1 MMDTIMAIIRRDLS
15 LVMRQGSDAFVVLIF
30 FIVTVTLFP
39 LGVSPDP
46 LILQNLASGIV
57 WVGALLAAMLSLDRL
72 FQTDYDDGSL
82 ELLVLSPY
90 PLEIVVL
97 CKCFV
102 HWLTTGLPIMV
113 ISPVLALMLN
123 IKTGAFLY
131 LITSMALGTPI
142 ISLLGAVGAA
152 LVLGSRRSGV
162 LIALLIIPLTIPILL
177 FGVGAIQAA
186 TEGYSASS
194 PLMFLGA
201 FLLFSI
207 ALCPWVIASSLRQV
221 VS

>member
-1 MMDTIMAIIRRDLS
+1 MDTVMAIIRRDLS

-131 LITSMALGTPI
+131 LVTSMALGTPI

-201 FLLFSI
+201 LLLFSI

>member
-1 MMDTIMAIIRRDLS
+1 MDTVMAIIRRDLS

-102 HWLTTGLPIMV
+102 HWLTTGLPIIV
-113 ISPVLALMLN
+113 ISPILALMLN
-123 IKTGAFLY
+123 IKASAFLY

-201 FLLFSI
+201 LLLFSI

-221 VS
+221 V

>member
-1 MMDTIMAIIRRDLS
+1 MVTLLAIIRRDLS

-30 FIVTVTLFP
+30 FVVTVTLFP
-39 LGVSPDP
+39 LGVGPDP
-46 LILQNLASGIV
+46 LILQNIASGIV
-57 WVGALLAAMLSLDRL
+57 WVSALLAAMLSLDRL

-90 PLEIVVL
+90 PLELVVL
-97 CKCFV
+97 CKCLV
-102 HWLTTGLPIMV
+102 HWLTTGLPIVV

-131 LITSMALGTPI
+131 LISSMALGTPI

-177 FGVGAIQAA
+177 FGVAAIQAA

-201 FLLFSI
+201 LLLFSI

>member
-1 MMDTIMAIIRRDLS
+1 MGTLLAIIRRDLL

-30 FIVTVTLFP
+30 FVVTVTLFP

-57 WVGALLAAMLSLDRL
+57 WVSALLAAMLSLDRL

-90 PLEIVVL
+90 PLELVVL
-97 CKCFV
+97 CKCLV

-131 LITSMALGTPI
+131 LISSMALGTPI

-177 FGVGAIQAA
+177 FGVAAIQAA

-201 FLLFSI
+201 LLLFSI

>member
-1 MMDTIMAIIRRDLS
+1 MSTLLAIIRRDLS

-30 FIVTVTLFP
+30 FVVTVTLFP
-39 LGVSPDP
+39 LGVGPDP

-57 WVGALLAAMLSLDRL
+57 WVSALLAAMLSLDRL

-90 PLEIVVL
+90 PLELVVL
-97 CKCFV
+97 CKCLV
-102 HWLTTGLPIMV
+102 HWLTTGLPIML

-131 LITSMALGTPI
+131 LISSMALGTPI

-162 LIALLIIPLTIPILL
+162 LIALLIIPLTTPILL
-177 FGVGAIQAA
+177 FGVAAIQAA

-201 FLLFSI
+201 LLLFSV

>member
-1 MMDTIMAIIRRDLS
+1 MDIVMAIIRRDLS

-30 FIVTVTLFP
+30 FIVIVTLFP

-131 LITSMALGTPI
+131 LVTSMALGTPI

-201 FLLFSI
+201 LLLFSI

>member
-1 MMDTIMAIIRRDLS
+1 MGTLLAIIRRDLS

-30 FIVTVTLFP
+30 FVVTVTLFP
-39 LGVSPDP
+39 LGVGPDP

-57 WVGALLAAMLSLDRL
+57 WVSALLAAMLSLDRL

-82 ELLVLSPY
+82 ELLVLSSY
-90 PLEIVVL
+90 PLELVVL
-97 CKCFV
+97 CKCLV

-131 LITSMALGTPI
+131 LISSMALGTPI

-177 FGVGAIQAA
+177 FGVAAIQAA

-201 FLLFSI
+201 LLLFSI

>member
-1 MMDTIMAIIRRDLS
+1 MGILLAIIRRDLS

-30 FIVTVTLFP
+30 FVVTVTLFP
-39 LGVSPDP
+39 LGVGPDP

-57 WVGALLAAMLSLDRL
+57 WVSALLAAMLSLDRL

-90 PLEIVVL
+90 PLELVVL
-97 CKCFV
+97 CKCLV
-102 HWLTTGLPIMV
+102 HWLTTGLPIML

-131 LITSMALGTPI
+131 LISSMALGTPI

-177 FGVGAIQAA
+177 FGVAAIQAA

-201 FLLFSI
+201 LLLFSI

>member
-1 MMDTIMAIIRRDLS
+1 MDTIMAIIRRDLS

-201 FLLFSI
+201 LLLFSI

-221 VS
+221 V

>member
-1 MMDTIMAIIRRDLS
+1 MGTLLAIIRRDLS

-30 FIVTVTLFP
+30 FVVTVTLFP
-39 LGVSPDP
+39 LGVGPDP

-57 WVGALLAAMLSLDRL
+57 WVSALLAAMLSLDRL

-90 PLEIVVL
+90 PLELVVL
-97 CKCFV
+97 CKCLV

-131 LITSMALGTPI
+131 LISSMALGTPI

-177 FGVGAIQAA
+177 FGVAAIQAA

-201 FLLFSI
+201 LLLFSI

-221 VS
+221 V

>member
-1 MMDTIMAIIRRDLS
+1 MDTVMTIIRRDLS

-194 PLMFLGA
+194 PVSYTHLTL
-201 FLLFSI
+201 
-207 ALCPWVIASSLRQV
+207 PTKRV
-221 VS
+221 V

>member
-1 MMDTIMAIIRRDLS
+1 MDIVMAIIRRDLS

-39 LGVSPDP
+39 LGVSPDA

-131 LITSMALGTPI
+131 LVTSMALGTPI

-201 FLLFSI
+201 LLLFSI

>member
-1 MMDTIMAIIRRDLS
+1 M
-15 LVMRQGSDAFVVLIF
+15 VLIF
-30 FIVTVTLFP
+30 FVVTVTLFP
-39 LGVSPDP
+39 LGVGPDP

-57 WVGALLAAMLSLDRL
+57 WVSALLAAMLSLDRL

-90 PLEIVVL
+90 PLELVVL
-97 CKCFV
+97 CKCLV

-131 LITSMALGTPI
+131 LISSMALGTPI

-177 FGVGAIQAA
+177 FGVAAIQAA

-201 FLLFSI
+201 LLLFSI

>member
-1 MMDTIMAIIRRDLS
+1 MDTVMAIIRRDLS

-186 TEGYSASS
+186 TEGYNASS
-194 PLMFLGA
+194 TLMFLGA
-201 FLLFSI
+201 LLLFSI

>member
-1 MMDTIMAIIRRDLS
+1 MVTLLAIIRRDLS

-30 FIVTVTLFP
+30 FVVTVTLFP
-39 LGVSPDP
+39 LVVGPDP

-57 WVGALLAAMLSLDRL
+57 WVSALLAAMLSLDRL

-90 PLEIVVL
+90 PLELVVL
-97 CKCFV
+97 CKCLV
-102 HWLTTGLPIMV
+102 HWLTTGLPIML

-131 LITSMALGTPI
+131 LISSMALGTPI

-177 FGVGAIQAA
+177 FGVAAIQAA

-201 FLLFSI
+201 LLLFSI

>member
-1 MMDTIMAIIRRDLS
+1 MDTIMAIIRRDLS

-186 TEGYSASS
+186 TEGYNASS

-201 FLLFSI
+201 LLLFSI

>member
-1 MMDTIMAIIRRDLS
+1 MDTIMAIIRRDLS

-102 HWLTTGLPIMV
+102 HWLTTGLPIIV

>member
-1 MMDTIMAIIRRDLS
+1 MVTLLAIIRRDLS

-30 FIVTVTLFP
+30 FVVTVTLFP
-39 LGVSPDP
+39 LGVGPDP
-46 LILQNLASGIV
+46 LILQNIASGIV
-57 WVGALLAAMLSLDRL
+57 WVSALLAAMLSLDRL

-90 PLEIVVL
+90 PLELVVL
-97 CKCFV
+97 CKCLV

-131 LITSMALGTPI
+131 LISSMALGTPI

-177 FGVGAIQAA
+177 FGVAAIQAA

-201 FLLFSI
+201 LLLFSI

>member
-1 MMDTIMAIIRRDLS
+1 MDIVMAIIRRDLS

-177 FGVGAIQAA
+177 FGVGAIQVA

-194 PLMFLGA
+194 P
-201 FLLFSI
+201 
-207 ALCPWVIASSLRQV
+207 
-221 VS
+221 

>member
-1 MMDTIMAIIRRDLS
+1 MDTVMAIIRRDLS
-15 LVMRQGSDAFVVLIF
+15 LVIRQGSDAFVVIIF

-72 FQTDYDDGSL
+72 FQTDYEDGSL

-201 FLLFSI
+201 LLLFSI
-207 ALCPWVIASSLRQV
+207 ALCPWVIASSLRRV
-221 VS
+221 VA

>member
-1 MMDTIMAIIRRDLS
+1 MDTVLAIIRRDLS

-113 ISPVLALMLN
+113 ISPVLAFMLN

-162 LIALLIIPLTIPILL
+162 LIALLIIPLTTPILL

-201 FLLFSI
+201 LLLFSI

>member
-1 MMDTIMAIIRRDLS
+1 MGTLLAIIRRDLS

-30 FIVTVTLFP
+30 FVVTVTLFP
-39 LGVSPDP
+39 LGVGPDP

-57 WVGALLAAMLSLDRL
+57 WVSALLAAMLSLDRL

-90 PLEIVVL
+90 PLELVVL
-97 CKCFV
+97 CKCLV

-131 LITSMALGTPI
+131 LISSMALGTPI

-177 FGVGAIQAA
+177 FGVAAIQAA

-201 FLLFSI
+201 LLLFSI
-207 ALCPWVIASSLRQV
+207 ALCPSVIASSLRQV

>member
-1 MMDTIMAIIRRDLS
+1 MSTLLAIIRRDLS

-30 FIVTVTLFP
+30 FVVTVTLFP
-39 LGVSPDP
+39 LGVGPDP

-57 WVGALLAAMLSLDRL
+57 WVSALLAAMLSLDRL

-90 PLEIVVL
+90 PLELVVL
-97 CKCFV
+97 CKCLV
-102 HWLTTGLPIMV
+102 HWLTTGLPIML

-131 LITSMALGTPI
+131 LISSMALGTPI

-177 FGVGAIQAA
+177 FGVAAIQAA

-201 FLLFSI
+201 LLLFSI

>member
-1 MMDTIMAIIRRDLS
+1 MAIIRRNLS

>member
-1 MMDTIMAIIRRDLS
+1 MDTIMAIIRRDLS

-30 FIVTVTLFP
+30 FIVTVSLFP

-201 FLLFSI
+201 LLLFSI

>member
-1 MMDTIMAIIRRDLS
+1 MDTVMAIIRRDLS

-72 FQTDYDDGSL
+72 FQTDFDDGSL

-186 TEGYSASS
+186 AEGYSASS

-201 FLLFSI
+201 LLLFSI

-221 VS
+221 V

>member
-1 MMDTIMAIIRRDLS
+1 MDTVMAIIRRDLS
-15 LVMRQGSDAFVVLIF
+15 LVIRQGSDAFVVIIF

-201 FLLFSI
+201 LLLFSI
-207 ALCPWVIASSLRQV
+207 ALCPWVVASSLRQV

>member
-1 MMDTIMAIIRRDLS
+1 MGTIMAIIRRDLS

-186 TEGYSASS
+186 TEGYNASS
-194 PLMFLGA
+194 PLLFLGA
-201 FLLFSI
+201 LLLFSI

>member
-1 MMDTIMAIIRRDLS
+1 MGTIMAIIRRDLS

-131 LITSMALGTPI
+131 LIISMALGTPI

-221 VS
+221 V

>member
-1 MMDTIMAIIRRDLS
+1 MGTIMAIIRRDLS

-177 FGVGAIQAA
+177 FGVGAIQVA

-207 ALCPWVIASSLRQV
+207 ALCPWVISSSLRQV

>member
-1 MMDTIMAIIRRDLS
+1 MAIIRRDLS

-186 TEGYSASS
+186 TAGYIASS

-221 VS
+221 V

>member
-1 MMDTIMAIIRRDLS
+1 MDTIMAIIRRDLS

-30 FIVTVTLFP
+30 FIVTVSLFP

-207 ALCPWVIASSLRQV
+207 ALCPWVIASS
-221 VS
+221 

>member
-1 MMDTIMAIIRRDLS
+1 MDTVMAIIRRDLS

-131 LITSMALGTPI
+131 LITSMALGTPV

>member
-1 MMDTIMAIIRRDLS
+1 MDTIMAIIRRDLS

-186 TEGYSASS
+186 TEGDSASS

>member
-1 MMDTIMAIIRRDLS
+1 MGTIMAIIRRDLS
-15 LVMRQGSDAFVVLIF
+15 QVMRQGSDAFVVLIF

>member
-1 MMDTIMAIIRRDLS
+1 MDTIMAIIRRDLS

-123 IKTGAFLY
+123 IKTSAFLY

>member
-1 MMDTIMAIIRRDLS
+1 MDTVMAIIRRDLS
-15 LVMRQGSDAFVVLIF
+15 LVIRQGSDAFVVLIF

-57 WVGALLAAMLSLDRL
+57 WVGALLAAMLSLDLL

-142 ISLLGAVGAA
+142 VSLLGAVGAA

-201 FLLFSI
+201 LL
-207 ALCPWVIASSLRQV
+207 LLSLIHI
-221 VS
+221 

>member
-1 MMDTIMAIIRRDLS
+1 MDTIMAIIRRDLS

>member
-1 MMDTIMAIIRRDLS
+1 MDIVMAIIRRDLS

-201 FLLFSI
+201 LLLFSI